1 LKCSPITEPI
11 TIDDR
16 VWEIKERGKYQCG
29 KTPIKDGTHFCQDA
43 QRCHKCWGKA
53 HCDWKIV
60 IKEHSLLSLIGILRE
75 RKLREQAL
83 AAGSGSVLESGMIE
97 DQVMPAL
104 PPLPSAAVNPYSN
117 GYAHISVVEI

>member
-1 LKCSPITEPI
+1 M
-11 TIDDR
+11 
-16 VWEIKERGKYQCG
+16 
-29 KTPIKDGTHFCQDA
+29 
-43 QRCHKCWGKA
+43 KA
-53 HCDWKIV
+53 AAPVAKKATAPV
-60 IKEHSLLSLIGILRE
+60 AKKAVVKKAALRKHSLRSLIGILRE